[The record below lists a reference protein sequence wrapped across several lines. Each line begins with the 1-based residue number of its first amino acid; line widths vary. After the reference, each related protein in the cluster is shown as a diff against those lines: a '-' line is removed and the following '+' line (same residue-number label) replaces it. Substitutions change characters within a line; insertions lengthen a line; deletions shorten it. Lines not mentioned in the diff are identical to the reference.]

1 MTDVLAIPRGK
12 VIKLADGNEYMMS
25 PYNMNI
31 MANLEEEF
39 DCGLEKLGEKLTD
52 RMFTTLRTILWVLL
66 RDNYPDMT
74 LQEAGKLVEMDQV
87 GDVLK
92 EIMSAL
98 NGLNT

>member
-1 MTDVLAIPRGK
+1 MTDVLATPRGK
-12 VIKLADGNEYMMS
+12 LIKLADGNDYTLS

-39 DCGLEKLGEKLTD
+39 DCSLDKLGSKLTG
-52 RMFTTLRTILWVLL
+52 RMFTTLRKLLWVFL

-87 GDVLK
+87 GEILK
-92 EIMSAL
+92 EITSAL